1 MRRAKIVCTI
11 GPSSEQREIIRQ
23 MILSGMDVARL
34 NFSHGNHDWF
44 RKIVKIIREESKKLG
59 KSVSIIQDLQ
69 GIKIR
74 IGEVEYGEVILTE
87 GQTIEIFPGS
97 QLSNEKKLYI
107 SYPSIIEDVKAEEE
121 ILIDDG
127 LLRIKI
133 IEKLSD
139 RLKGVVV
146 EGGVLKSKKGV
157 NLPFTRTTVNS
168 FTEKDQTDLL
178 LGIEI
183 DVDYIAI
190 SFVRNG
196 DDIEKI
202 KKWAKKKNIILP
214 SIISKIEKREALK
227 NIEEIIE
234 LSDGIM
240 VARGDLGVELSPEEV
255 PVYQKMLIELAN
267 QKKKIV
273 ITATQMLE
281 SMKEHSRPT
290 RAEASDVANAVLDGT
305 DALMLSA
312 ETTVGKYPVEAVRTM
327 DSIIR
332 FTEERLGEKILP
344 SFKVSNYFPEAIA
357 SGAVRVA
364 QDINAKAIVVFS
376 HSGFAALLISKL
388 RPKMPIIAF
397 TPDYKVYKKL
407 SLLWAVIPMHI
418 PKNIDFIDNAFLR
431 ETEKQLKSLNL
442 AMDGDAVV
450 FVASSPFMGNK
461 NVIRLHRIGDSL

>member
-1 MRRAKIVCTI
+1 
-11 GPSSEQREIIRQ
+11 
-23 MILSGMDVARL
+23 
-34 NFSHGNHDWF
+34 
-44 RKIVKIIREESKKLG
+44 
-59 KSVSIIQDLQ
+59 
-69 GIKIR
+69 
-74 IGEVEYGEVILTE
+74 
-87 GQTIEIFPGS
+87 
-97 QLSNEKKLYI
+97 
-107 SYPSIIEDVKAEEE
+107 
-121 ILIDDG
+121 
-127 LLRIKI
+127 
-133 IEKLSD
+133 
-139 RLKGVVV
+139 
-146 EGGVLKSKKGV
+146 
-157 NLPFTRTTVNS
+157 
-168 FTEKDQTDLL
+168 
-178 LGIEI
+178 
-183 DVDYIAI
+183 
-190 SFVRNG
+190 
-196 DDIEKI
+196 
-202 KKWAKKKNIILP
+202 
-214 SIISKIEKREALK
+214 
-227 NIEEIIE
+227 
-234 LSDGIM
+234 M